1 MAHIIFNRKITPDYY
16 KMRVFCP
23 EIAVRAKPGQ
33 FVMVRVTDLFDPL
46 LRRPF
51 AIHRLCGAN
60 KSALFHE
67 SPSCIEV
74 LYHIAG
80 KGTLILSEKQR
91 GEALDLFGPLGNG
104 FHLEH
109 DLKTAVLIA
118 GGIGVAPL
126 FSLAQALKEKKGT
139 RATAP
144 KVFVFL
150 GGKTAQDVLCRNDFK
165 KLGTTVAVSTEDGS
179 SGTTGL
185 VTDLLR
191 DFFSKCPPSEGIPPT
206 LFGCGPLPMLRA
218 LSEIARVHALPC
230 QISLESR
237 MACGVGACLG
247 CTIPTRSDQ
256 NKGLSYQRACKEGPV
271 FESTAIAWDHTHSL
285 VLNG

>member
-1 MAHIIFNRKITPDYY
+1 
-16 KMRVFCP
+16 
-23 EIAVRAKPGQ
+23 
-33 FVMVRVTDLFDPL
+33 MVRVVDVLDPL

-51 AIHRLCGAN
+51 AIHRICN
-60 KSALFHE
+60 ENNSAPSHGF
-67 SPSCIEV
+67 PSCIEV

-80 KGTLILSEKQR
+80 KGTLILSKKHR
-91 GEALDLFGPLGNG
+91 GEAIDLLGPLGNG
-104 FHLEH
+104 FHVEH
-109 DLKTAVLIA
+109 NLKTAVLVA

-126 FSLAQALKEKKGT
+126 LSLAQALKEKKGI
-139 RATAP
+139 RAVAP
-144 KVFVFL
+144 QVFVFL
-150 GGKTAQDVLCRNDFK
+150 GGKTSQDVLCRDDFK
-165 KLGTTVAVSTEDGS
+165 KLETTVTVSTEDGS
-179 SGTTGL
+179 SGIPGL

-191 DFFSKCPPSEGIPPT
+191 TFFSKLPPSEGIPLT

-230 QISLESR
+230 QLSLESR

-256 NKGLSYQRACKEGPV
+256 NKDLSYQRACKEGPV
-271 FESTAIAWDHTHSL
+271 FESTAIAWEHTHAL

>member
-1 MAHIIFNRKITPDYY
+1 MAHIIFNRKIVRAYY
-16 KMRVFCP
+16 KMRILCP

-33 FVMVRVTDLFDPL
+33 FVMVRVTDMLDPL

-51 AIHRLCGAN
+51 AIHRICN
-60 KSALFHE
+60 ESNSAPSHG

-80 KGTLILSEKQR
+80 KGTLILSKKHR

-104 FHLEH
+104 FQVEH
-109 DLKTAVLIA
+109 NLKTAVLIA

-126 FSLAQALKEKKGT
+126 FSLAHALKEKKGT
-139 RATAP
+139 RAGVP

-150 GGKTAQDVLCRNDFK
+150 GGKTAHDVLCLNDFK

-179 SGTTGL
+179 AGTPGL
-185 VTDLLR
+185 VIDLLR
-191 DFFSKCPPSEGIPPT
+191 SFFSKCPPSEGIPLT

-247 CTIPTRSDQ
+247 CTIPTRSDL
-256 NKGLSYQRACKEGPV
+256 NKGLSYQRTCKEGPV
-271 FESTAIAWDHTHSL
+271 FESTAIAWDHTRSL
-285 VLNG
+285 MLNG

>member
-1 MAHIIFNRKITPDYY
+1 
-16 KMRVFCP
+16 
-23 EIAVRAKPGQ
+23 
-33 FVMVRVTDLFDPL
+33 MVRVTDLLDPL

-51 AIHRLCGAN
+51 AIHRLCGEN
-60 KSALFHE
+60 MSTLSHE
-67 SPSCIEV
+67 SPSCVEV

-80 KGTLILSEKQR
+80 KGTLILSEKKR

-104 FHLEH
+104 FHVEH
-109 DLKTAVLIA
+109 NLKTAVLIA

-126 FSLAQALKEKKGT
+126 FSLAQALKGKKVT
-139 RATAP
+139 PAAAP
-144 KVFVFL
+144 QVFVFL

-179 SGTTGL
+179 SGTPGL

-191 DFFSKCPPSEGIPPT
+191 GFFALRPPSEGIPPA

-218 LSEIARVHALPC
+218 LSEISRVHDLPC
-230 QISLESR
+230 QISLESS

-247 CTIPTRSDQ
+247 CTIPTRSDH
-256 NKGLSYQRACKEGPV
+256 NKGLSYQRACTEGPV
-271 FESTAIAWDHTHSL
+271 FESSAIAWDHTHSL
-285 VLNG
+285 VPHG

>member
-1 MAHIIFNRKITPDYY
+1 
-16 KMRVFCP
+16 
-23 EIAVRAKPGQ
+23 
-33 FVMVRVTDLFDPL
+33 MVRVTDLLDPL

-51 AIHRLCGAN
+51 AIHRLCSEN
-60 KSALFHE
+60 KNARSHA

-80 KGTLILSEKQR
+80 KGTLILSEKKR
-91 GEALDLFGPLGNG
+91 GEVLDLFGPLGNG
-104 FHLEH
+104 FHVEH
-109 DLKTAVLIA
+109 TIKTAVLIA

-126 FSLAQALKEKKGT
+126 FSLAQALKEKKDN
-139 RATAP
+139 RSPAP
-144 KVFVFL
+144 HVFVFL
-150 GGKTAQDVLCRNDFK
+150 GSKTAQDVLCRNDFQK
-165 KLGTTVAVSTEDGS
+165 IGTTVAVSTEDGS
-179 SGTTGL
+179 SGTPGL

-191 DFFSKCPPSEGIPPT
+191 GFLSLRPPSEGPPPA
-206 LFGCGPLPMLRA
+206 LFGCGPLPMLRV

-247 CTIPTRSDQ
+247 CTIPTRSDKH
-256 NKGLSYQRACKEGPV
+256 KGLSYQRACKEGPV

-285 VLNG
+285 MLNG